1 MTATKYAV
9 GFGLPTYNQGAAL
22 VNIYLDGT
30 VASRT
35 LGLPEEKIYTWE
47 SSTREIPNAIVTAG
61 SMGFDLYG
69 PAVKIACE
77 TLIERLKPVRE
88 AMPDD
93 PWEKQVKA
101 AFQQRVPMSATGYNR
116 PPDKDH
122 FSMAKKNGNKQDY
135 FTYGAVCTEVEID
148 VLTGENQGLGM
159 VTSEDMR
166 VNAEGQNM
174 HCSPLLYKIPSVT
187 SVPRSFNVTLVK
199 NPYDI
204 KTNIYSSKSV
214 GEPPLILSMSVIT
227 AIKHAV
233 GAARAQQGQEG
244 YFRMDSPATV
254 QRIAELCGEQIHT
267 KK

>member
-9 GFGLPTYNQGAAL
+9 GFGLPTYNQ
-22 VNIYLDGT
+22 

-204 KTNIYSSKSV
+204 KTNIYSSK
-214 GEPPLILSMSVIT
+214 
-227 AIKHAV
+227 HAV

-254 QRIAELCGEQIHT
+254 QRIAELCGEQINT